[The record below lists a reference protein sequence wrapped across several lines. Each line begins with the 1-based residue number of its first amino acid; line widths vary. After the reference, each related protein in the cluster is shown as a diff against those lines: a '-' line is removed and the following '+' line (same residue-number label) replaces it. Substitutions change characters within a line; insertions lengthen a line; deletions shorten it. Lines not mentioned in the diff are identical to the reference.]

1 MVHNPLGSFI
11 CLKEVHP
18 EKTSVPSVSNPEG
31 NETESR
37 AVQPENMSLLN
48 RVMPSFILTS
58 LNLEQSEKA

>member
-31 NETESR
+31 N
-37 AVQPENMSLLN
+37 
-48 RVMPSFILTS
+48 FICLK
-58 LNLEQSEKA
+58 EVHPEKA